1 MATYFLNY
9 LFFKKKIGAGT
20 GDLALDIEGPSK
32 ANITSIDTKDG
43 KVHVFYLPTAPG
55 EYKITARFAG
65 DHIEGSPFTCKV
77 ESKRCPYI
85 KNSTS

>member
-1 MATYFLNY
+1 MATYFLNH
-9 LFFKKKIGAGT
+9 LFLKKIGAGT

-55 EYKITARFAG
+55 EYKISARFAG

-77 ESKRCPYI
+77 GSKRCLYI
-85 KNSTS
+85 KSSAS